1 MSSKKGFPSNPPK
14 QQKKPL
20 NNSRNNLEKM
30 PKKNGLAI
38 QKKEYPWLK
47 NNNLSQIV
55 GYLNGK
61 PVRSTKDGAV
71 PCVVMDKNPSKKRSM
86 LK

>member
-1 MSSKKGFPSNPPK
+1 MSSKKGKS
-14 QQKKPL
+14 
-20 NNSRNNLEKM
+20 NSRNNLEKM

-38 QKKEYPWLK
+38 QKKEYPWQK
-47 NNNLSQIV
+47 NNLSRIV

-71 PCVVMDKNPSKKRSM
+71 PCVVMDKNPPKKKSM